1 MCRSSATCHRP
12 THIHRLSVVSVAVLW
27 AWLGFTA
34 GLSSAQEP
42 EVFGEVIDVRVV
54 NLEVVVTEKG
64 ERVTGLGPDD
74 FELLV
79 NKEPVAIEY
88 FTEVS
93 GGTAVARDDSGE
105 SAALPALAPGEPVGT
120 SYLVFIDEFFTLA
133 RDRDRVLDALSEQ
146 LPNLQSQDRMAI
158 VAYDGRRVDMLSNWT
173 DNIPQLTRE
182 LRKAKDRK
190 ARGLERYSERRVFD
204 TGRELEAGVNRGQTF
219 LGSDTYF
226 DAEQEQMALRISGQV
241 ENAVRA
247 ATATLRGFANP
258 PGRKV
263 MLLLSGGWP
272 ADPMRWVASE
282 EAGFF
287 DNRGIPRGNDLLGD
301 LSTTANRLSY
311 TIYPVDMPGVTYQAV
326 DVARGNVQEANLS
339 QESSRVREQE
349 EEAAL
354 LQLARETGGEAFLNG
369 VRMAAFERTVADTRT
384 YYWIGFTPSWQGNDS
399 EHSVEIRV
407 KRKGLKVRSRDS
419 FLDLSRSTEVS
430 MMVESAL
437 LFGGAPGATP
447 LDIEVGRGKRS
458 GIGKR
463 DVPLSIQVPLH
474 ELTFLPSSEGF
485 ASEVELRIAVLDSD
499 GNSAEEIPVI
509 PFGYK
514 SPRVPAPGEVAF
526 MPFETRLRMRN
537 KPHTLVV
544 SLYDVPSGKIL
555 TGRAEVQKR

>member
-1 MCRSSATCHRP
+1 MFRHSATTPRSP
-12 THIHRLSVVSVAVLW
+12 NSFKSNLAFAITLPAMLGLIFPAVQ
-27 AWLGFTA
+27 
-34 GLSSAQEP
+34 AQEP

-64 ERVTGLGPDD
+64 QRVTGLGPDD
-74 FELLV
+74 FELSV
-79 NKEPVAIEY
+79 DKEPVAIEY

-93 GGTAVARDDSGE
+93 GGTAVASNDAGE
-105 SAALPALAPGEPVGT
+105 SEALPALAPGEPVGT
-120 SYLVFIDEFFTLA
+120 SYLVFIDDFFTLA
-133 RDRDRVLDALSEQ
+133 RDRDRVLDALAEQ
-146 LPNLQSQDRMAI
+146 LPNLQSQDRMAV
-158 VAYDGRRVDMLSNWT
+158 VAYDGRRVDMLTNWT
-173 DNIPQLTRE
+173 DNIPLLTRE
-182 LRKAKDRK
+182 LRKAKDRR

-204 TGRELEAGVNRGQTF
+204 TGRELEAGVNRGETY
-219 LGSDTYF
+219 LGSNTNF
-226 DAEQEQMALRISGQV
+226 DAEQEQMALKISGQV

-272 ADPMRWVASE
+272 ADPLRWVASE

-287 DNRGIPRGNDLLGD
+287 DNRGIPRGEDLLGS
-301 LSTTANRLSY
+301 LSKTANRLSY

-326 DVARGNVQEANLS
+326 DAARGNVQEAGLA

-349 EEAAL
+349 EEASL
-354 LQLARETGGEAFLNG
+354 LQLARDTGGEAFLNG
-369 VRMAAFERTVADTRT
+369 VRTSAFERAVADTRT
-384 YYWIGFTPSWQGNDS
+384 YYWIGFTPTWQGNDS
-399 EHSVEIRV
+399 EHSVEIKV
-407 KRKGLKVRSRDS
+407 KRKGLKVRARDS
-419 FLDLSRSTEVS
+419 FSDLSRSTEVS

-437 LFGGAPGATP
+437 LFGNAPGATP
-447 LDIEVGRGKRS
+447 LEIEVGRGKRS

-463 DVPLSIQVPLH
+463 DVPLTIQVPLH
-474 ELTFLPSSEGF
+474 ELTFLPSTDGF

-514 SPRVPAPGEVAF
+514 SPRAPVPGETTF
-526 MPFETRLRMRN
+526 IPFETLLRMRN

-544 SLYDVPSGKIL
+544 SIYDVPSGKIL
-555 TGRAEVQKR
+555 TGRMEVQKR